1 MNAIKLAALLA
12 ATLLTAAEYLVLD
25 HDAQQHVAH
34 YQAQAVNVFDSRG

>member
-25 HDAQQHVAH
+25 HDAQQHVAR
-34 YQAQAVNVFDSRG
+34 YEAEAVSVFAPQG